1 MIQLGVTFNGKNSF
15 NDFGLYIEEK
25 HINGAK
31 PKVNKDSVPYQ
42 NGQYDLNMIGT
53 NNHIIY
59 DTRTIV
65 IKFLLISKDMTDLH
79 DLYSSILEWLIN
91 TGQSQLIFD
100 FMPDYYFLARVED
113 VPSFDEFVDN
123 GDLTVT
129 FTCNDPFKYCR
140 NNEKI
145 TVITPINI
153 YNPYIYSSPN
163 IRIYSNGTG
172 NFILNGKTYAINTTT
187 YKDLNYL
194 YLESGQNII
203 SFNGN
208 ISKIEITPNFRR
220 L

>member
-113 VPSFDEFVDN
+113 VPSFDEFVVMTH
-123 GDLTVT
+123 L
-129 FTCNDPFKYCR
+129 
-140 NNEKI
+140 
-145 TVITPINI
+145 NI
-153 YNPYIYSSPN
+153 V
-163 IRIYSNGTG
+163 
-172 NFILNGKTYAINTTT
+172 
-187 YKDLNYL
+187 
-194 YLESGQNII
+194 
-203 SFNGN
+203 
-208 ISKIEITPNFRR
+208 EIMKK
-220 L
+220 